1 MPKSGHA
8 ITARS
13 RPESVNGRGSGVQG
27 GKWPFAGRRA
37 PPRRATVAPSAGNG
51 ADQRAIRRRCAR
63 DKRQK
68 REKAAGWAILQQT
81 NASDVFTLYKPQPPR
96 YYSPRSHDSSV
107 VQSVERRTVNPY
119 VTGSSPV
126 RGAIFREA
134 RSGKPERVFCYSAR
148 RESDI
153 FGVAAVQV
161 VPSAEPQ
168 GKAENKDQKI
178 QHIRHNQRR
187 MYA

>member
-27 GKWPFAGRRA
+27 GKWPFAGRCA

-134 RSGKPERVFCYSAR
+134 RSGKPERAFCMS
-148 RESDI
+148 
-153 FGVAAVQV
+153 AAVKSCV
-161 VPSAEPQ
+161 SPPDRRPPPAAGRRTAPHVRLSAPQ
-168 GKAENKDQKI
+168 LA
-178 QHIRHNQRR
+178 R
-187 MYA
+187 